1 MYLWTGILND
11 DIKDFILAFRIEILC
26 NWISNTLSFNM
37 STEQEGN
44 NGFKSILLTR
54 MFFNSQTLK
63 SFFFSFLSRAWKK
76 KREALFES
84 LITFEKW

>member
-63 SFFFSFLSRAWKK
+63 SFFFFFSLKGLKK

>member
-1 MYLWTGILND
+1 MYLQTGRVND
-11 DIKDFILAFRIEILC
+11 DIKDFILAFRIEMLC

-37 STEQEGN
+37 STEQKGN

-54 MFFNSQTLK
+54 MFLNLQTLK
-63 SFFFSFLSRAWKK
+63 YLFFFSLKGLKK

-84 LITFEKW
+84 LITFEK

>member
-1 MYLWTGILND
+1 MYLQTGRVND
-11 DIKDFILAFRIEILC
+11 DIKDFILAFRIEMLC

-37 STEQEGN
+37 STEQKGN

-54 MFFNSQTLK
+54 MFLNLQTLK
-63 SFFFSFLSRAWKK
+63 YLFFFFSLKGLKK

-84 LITFEKW
+84 LITFEK